1 MTLCMHFL
9 SHTVALSM
17 WAADRYQLYQFTWPQ
32 VSFFL
37 TFMYYKKHCFTKK
50 KSEF

>member
-32 VSFFL
+32 VSFFFNIHVL
-37 TFMYYKKHCFTKK
+37 QKTLFYQKK
-50 KSEF
+50 K